1 MADINDDDIYDY
13 FGFDDNRLGVDLAAQ
28 ASGDSPIGD
37 GYWGS
42 IISYTFI
49 DREVI
54 PSGIQANI
62 QLPIDLPGV

>member
-1 MADINDDDIYDY
+1 MAEIDENDIYEY

-28 ASGDSPIGD
+28 AAGVSPIGD
-37 GYWGS
+37 GYGGT
-42 IISYTFI
+42 IISFTFI

-62 QLPIDLPGV
+62 QLPIDLTGI